1 MYMGENMVKRS
12 TDMEKERMNTFTKII
27 LDVMFYSGFIV
38 LATLPFTLKLAG
50 RYYSRQLSDNFLSML
65 LIFAVSGVCGL
76 MIIAQLRRMMRTV
89 IAGACFV
96 SDNVRS
102 LEVMAKL
109 SLVIAVAFI
118 IKMFF
123 VPTPATAVIVLVFF
137 IAALFSQVLA
147 NVFAEAIRY
156 KEENDLTI

>member
-1 MYMGENMVKRS
+1 MGQ
-12 TDMEKERMNTFTKII
+12 ERTNRFTKMM
-27 LDVMFYSGFIV
+27 LDVMFYCGIVV

-50 RYYSRQLSDNFLSML
+50 RYYSKALSDNFISIL

-76 MIIAQLRRMMRTV
+76 MIVAQLRRMMRTV
-89 IAGACFV
+89 LEGACFV
-96 SDNVRS
+96 PDNVRS
-102 LEVMAKL
+102 LQVMAHL
-109 SLVIAVAFI
+109 SLVIAGAFI
-118 IKMFF
+118 IKIFL

-156 KEENDLTI
+156 KEETDLTI